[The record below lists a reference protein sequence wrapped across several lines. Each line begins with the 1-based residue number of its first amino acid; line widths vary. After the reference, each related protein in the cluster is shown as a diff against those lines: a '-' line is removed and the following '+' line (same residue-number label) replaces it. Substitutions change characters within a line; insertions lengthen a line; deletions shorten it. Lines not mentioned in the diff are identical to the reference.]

1 MKKENINVLK
11 LIPFF
16 VPLND
21 KTLTVYGKIYSLN
34 NSLYWD
40 ANYYYKP
47 NPDADYNI
55 PTKLCSSIEEG
66 VEALN
71 AYMKGF
77 TQDYMYNRQ
86 F

>member
-21 KTLTVYGKIYSLN
+21 RTLTVYGKIYSLN
-34 NSLYWD
+34 KSLYWD
-40 ANYYYKP
+40 TNYYYKP
-47 NPDADYNI
+47 NPDSNFNI
-55 PTKLCSSIEEG
+55 PAKLCLSVEEA
-66 VEALN
+66 VNALN
-71 AYMKGF
+71 AYMKDF
-77 TQDYMYNRQ
+77 TQDYMYNSQ